1 MFGFTGLTVINPR
14 IQFIRFAQF
23 PNFAE
28 VHRTEQTL
36 PPSPPRD
43 TEGLFFLCEKKHKTA
58 FCDYVEEQNVTKPH
72 FILTSPGTGWA
83 SSASFGTAAAA
94 LGHSP
99 CGGCRWA
106 LAARESPGSHCCCFF
121 RIRDTAPFL
130 ALLWNAQLSSK
141 PRATEKNKHNLAF
154 WLHFVL

>member
-1 MFGFTGLTVINPR
+1 MQWFRDEINVTHHLHMFGFTGLTVINPR

-99 CGGCRWA
+99 CGGCRVGTCSQGEPWQP
-106 LAARESPGSHCCCFF
+106 LLVLLQDQRHCTLPGSLVKC
-121 RIRDTAPFL
+121 
-130 ALLWNAQLSSK
+130 S
-141 PRATEKNKHNLAF
+141 AF
-154 WLHFVL
+154 IQTYGY